1 MKNLVPIE
9 GEKYLFRDLNT
20 NAIINTSK
28 SDYKNYT
35 SLKEQ
40 KIKET
45 ERIVGIENEITQIKN
60 DLSEIKNLLRSILK

>member
-45 ERIVGIENEITQIKN
+45 ERIVGIENEINQIKN

>member
-1 MKNLVPIE
+1 MKNLIPIE

-28 SDYKNYT
+28 TEYKNYT

-40 KIKET
+40 KVKES
-45 ERIVGIENEITQIKN
+45 ERIVGIENEINQIKN

>member
-1 MKNLVPIE
+1 MKNLIPIE

-28 SDYKNYT
+28 TDYKNYT

-40 KIKET
+40 KVKET
-45 ERIVGIENEITQIKN
+45 ERIVGIENEINQIKI

>member
-1 MKNLVPIE
+1 MKNLIPIE

-28 SDYKNYT
+28 TDYKNYT

-40 KIKET
+40 KIKES
-45 ERIVGIENEITQIKN
+45 ERIVRIEDEVNQIKN
-60 DLSEIKNLLRSILK
+60 DLAEIKGLLRSILK